1 MNKYFF
7 ISLLCMLL
15 LSCNKQNS
23 KTEQKILHVEL
34 SPKDLAAST
43 LFKKIEVIPL
53 ETNEQCLLKTIGRVI
68 EADNK
73 YYILDDDREMGI
85 LFCFDKQGKFLSK
98 IDKTGNGPGEYNMIY
113 EVIANPE
120 ENLIH
125 MLSPMGAIYTYTTD
139 GQFIKRHLLPGG
151 GGQTDMIEIDKG
163 LIAYWTLTT
172 AGDPTENLITFYDT
186 NTEEI
191 AGGFWKTTDDNF
203 MTNMCIDV
211 FYKYNNENYFSTQY
225 SNEVYRFTKEAVEL
239 AYKWDFGS
247 GNINLEPF
255 KERIK
260 EDPNVF
266 PQLVDSHEVPY
277 FFFRQFQN
285 KDYYYTVLNTWNID
299 KWRNVFYRKKDGK
312 SFVFDTLEGGAKVK
326 KTSLFTDEY
335 MICIVSPEEIG
346 TLHNILPPE
355 EFSKVK
361 NLQEDD
367 NLCLVKY
374 YFK

>member
-1 MNKYFF
+1 
-7 ISLLCMLL
+7 
-15 LSCNKQNS
+15 
-23 KTEQKILHVEL
+23 
-34 SPKDLAAST
+34 
-43 LFKKIEVIPL
+43 
-53 ETNEQCLLKTIGRVI
+53 
-68 EADNK
+68 
-73 YYILDDDREMGI
+73 
-85 LFCFDKQGKFLSK
+85 
-98 IDKTGNGPGEYNMIY
+98 
-113 EVIANPE
+113 
-120 ENLIH
+120 
-125 MLSPMGAIYTYTTD
+125 
-139 GQFIKRHLLPGG
+139 
-151 GGQTDMIEIDKG
+151 MIEIDKG

-299 KWRNVFYRKKDGK
+299 KWCNVFYRKKDGK

>member
-1 MNKYFF
+1 
-7 ISLLCMLL
+7 
-15 LSCNKQNS
+15 
-23 KTEQKILHVEL
+23 
-34 SPKDLAAST
+34 
-43 LFKKIEVIPL
+43 
-53 ETNEQCLLKTIGRVI
+53 
-68 EADNK
+68 
-73 YYILDDDREMGI
+73 MG
-85 LFCFDKQGKFLSK
+85 LRF
-98 IDKTGNGPGEYNMIY
+98 
-113 EVIANPE
+113 
-120 ENLIH
+120 
-125 MLSPMGAIYTYTTD
+125 
-139 GQFIKRHLLPGG
+139 R
-151 GGQTDMIEIDKG
+151 
-163 LIAYWTLTT
+163 
-172 AGDPTENLITFYDT
+172 
-186 NTEEI
+186 
-191 AGGFWKTTDDNF
+191 
-203 MTNMCIDV
+203 
-211 FYKYNNENYFSTQY
+211 QY
-225 SNEVYRFTKEAVEL
+225 H
-239 AYKWDFGS
+239 
-247 GNINLEPF
+247 LEPF
-255 KERIK
+255 NERIK

-335 MICIVSPEEIG
+335 MICIASPEEIG

>member
-7 ISLLCMLL
+7 ISLFCMLL

-23 KTEQKILHVEL
+23 KTEQKILQVEL

-53 ETNEQCLLKTIGRVI
+53 ETNEQCLIKTIGRII
-68 EADNK
+68 ETNGK
-73 YYILDDDREMGI
+73 YYILDDDMDAGV

-98 IDKTGNGPGEYNMIY
+98 IDKRGNGPGEYSLIY
-113 EVIANPE
+113 EAIVKPE

-125 MLSPMGAIYTYTTD
+125 LLSPMGNIYTYTTD
-139 GQFIKRHLLPGG
+139 GQFMKKHLLPA

-163 LIAYWTLTT
+163 LVAYWTLM
-172 AGDPTENLITFYDT
+172 GNPEENTVTFYDVDK
-186 NTEEI
+186 EEV

-211 FYKYNNENYFSTQY
+211 FYKYNHENYFSTQFA
-225 SNEVYRFTKEAVEL
+225 NEVYRFTKDTVEL
-239 AYKWDFGS
+239 AYKWDFGPA
-247 GNINLEPF
+247 NINLEPF
-255 KERIK
+255 REKVK
-260 EDPNVF
+260 EDPNIF
-266 PQLVDSHEVPY
+266 SQLTESHEIPY
-277 FFFRQFQN
+277 CFFRQFQN

-299 KWRNVFYRKKDGK
+299 KWRNVFYRKRDGK

-335 MICIVSPEEIG
+335 MISIASPEEIG
-346 TLHNILPPE
+346 TLHNILSPE

-367 NLCLVKY
+367 NLCLIKY

>member
-23 KTEQKILHVEL
+23 KTEQKILQVNIFPIIKKWVYSDHDIFVREL
-34 SPKDLAAST
+34 VSNGCDAITKLKKLDMMGEYELPEGYKP
-43 LFKKIEVIPL
+43 KIEVI
-53 ETNEQCLLKTIGRVI
+53 V
-68 EADNK
+68 
-73 YYILDDDREMGI
+73 
-85 LFCFDKQGKFLSK
+85 
-98 IDKTGNGPGEYNMIY
+98 
-113 EVIANPE
+113 NPE

-247 GNINLEPF
+247 GNINLDPF